1 MTKQDFYKAQDILQT
16 VTKYKRVLSDVA
28 EANAIAFDGKYN
40 AYVYGLAKDEDE
52 IVDTIKAA
60 ITDACNKRI
69 EELMNELDKI

>member
-28 EANAIAFDGKYN
+28 EANAVTFDGKYN

-60 ITDACNKRI
+60 ITDACNNRI

>member
-1 MTKQDFYKAQDILQT
+1 MTKQDFYKAQNILQT
-16 VTKYKRVLSDVA
+16 VTKYKRVLSDIA
-28 EANAIAFDGKYN
+28 EAASITFDTQYN

-60 ITDACNKRI
+60 ITDACNNRI